1 MTTLTQEPGKND
13 MPDPVGFAKS
23 LKRWV
28 LGLFVAC
35 VLAVAG
41 YALLTKSDETQL
53 RAAGQGANPQA
64 ARTMPVVA
72 AAAKTGDINVYL
84 TDSGR
89 SFRSIP

>member
-1 MTTLTQEPGKND
+1 MMTVTQEPEKNE
-13 MPDPVGFAKS
+13 MPDSLGFAKS

-53 RAAGQGANPQA
+53 RAAG
-64 ARTMPVVA
+64 
-72 AAAKTGDINVYL
+72 
-84 TDSGR
+84 
-89 SFRSIP
+89 